1 MWCSRALGVFL
12 QITKAR
18 NNLAQSYRLVV
29 VVEKRDRERVRGSTV
44 FLNLAHFR
52 ILFFCKNKLLF
63 LSNVWFEFSLQSAK
77 LWMENT
83 DLGNQEIRVCILMK
97 TPV

>member
-29 VVEKRDRERVRGSTV
+29 VVVEKRDRERESKREHSVVKFGP
-44 FLNLAHFR
+44 F
-52 ILFFCKNKLLF
+52 
-63 LSNVWFEFSLQSAK
+63 
-77 LWMENT
+77 
-83 DLGNQEIRVCILMK
+83 
-97 TPV
+97 

>member
-44 FLNLAHFR
+44 LLNLVHFR
-52 ILFFCKNKLLF
+52 ILFFFEKILNSYFFPMYGLNY
-63 LSNVWFEFSLQSAK
+63 LSKVQNCGWKIQ
-77 LWMENT
+77 T
-83 DLGNQEIRVCILMK
+83 
-97 TPV
+97 

>member
-1 MWCSRALGVFL
+1 MRCSRALGVFL

-52 ILFFCKNKLLF
+52 IFFFVKINSYFFPMYGLNF
-63 LSNVWFEFSLQSAK
+63 LSKVQNCGWKIQ
-77 LWMENT
+77 T
-83 DLGNQEIRVCILMK
+83 
-97 TPV
+97 

>member
-1 MWCSRALGVFL
+1 MRCSRALGVFL

-44 FLNLAHFR
+44 LLNLVHFR
-52 ILFFCKNKLLF
+52 IIYF
-63 LSNVWFEFSLQSAK
+63 L
-77 LWMENT
+77 
-83 DLGNQEIRVCILMK
+83 
-97 TPV
+97 